1 MAFQII
7 RNDITKMN
15 TDAIVNAANSSL
27 APGGGVC
34 GAIFDAAGYEE
45 LHKACLAIGHC
56 DVGKAVITPGF
67 ALAAK
72 YVIHAVGPIWQGGN
86 QGEEQLLKSC
96 YRSAME
102 LAEQNGCRSVAFP
115 LISSGIY
122 GYPAAQ
128 AMKCAMDAIGD
139 YLFDHDL
146 DVTLVIFNK
155 EALTISQKLFADIQC
170 YIDERYIGEKCF
182 MRRRNEAAIH
192 QKQLEEQCFAAPCAA
207 TREVAM
213 QPFDSLEDLMD
224 NAAETFSQM
233 LLRLIDEKGI
243 SDAEAYKR
251 ARIDRR
257 LFSKIRS
264 NKDYTPTKT
273 TVLAFAVALEL
284 NLDQARDLLAA
295 AGYAFSPV
303 SKFDL
308 ILEYFITNGIYDLFT
323 INETLFHFDQK
334 IFG

>member
-1 MAFQII
+1 
-7 RNDITKMN
+7 
-15 TDAIVNAANSSL
+15 
-27 APGGGVC
+27 
-34 GAIFDAAGYEE
+34 
-45 LHKACLAIGHC
+45 
-56 DVGKAVITPGF
+56 
-67 ALAAK
+67 
-72 YVIHAVGPIWQGGN
+72 
-86 QGEEQLLKSC
+86 
-96 YRSAME
+96 ME

-170 YIDERYIGEKCF
+170 YIDDRYIGEKCF

>member
-7 RNDITKMN
+7 RNDITKMT

-45 LHKACLAIGHC
+45 LRVSCQAIGHC

-67 ALAAK
+67 ALPAK

-86 QGEEQLLKSC
+86 QNEEQLLKSC

-102 LAEQNGCRSVAFP
+102 LAEQNGCRSIAFP

-122 GYPAAQ
+122 GYPAAE
-128 AMKCAMDAIGD
+128 AMKCAMEAIGD

-146 DVTLVIFNK
+146 DVALVIFNK
-155 EALTISQKLFADIQC
+155 EVLTIGQKLFADIQC
-170 YIDERYIGEKCF
+170 YIDDRYIGENF
-182 MRRRNEAAIH
+182 PMRHRNEAAIH
-192 QKQLEEQCFAAPCAA
+192 QKQLAEQCFAAPCAA
-207 TREVAM
+207 PQEVSM
-213 QPFDSLEDLMD
+213 RTYDSLEDLMD
-224 NAAETFSQM
+224 SAAETFSQM

-264 NKDYTPTKT
+264 NKDYTPTKI

-284 NLDQARDLLAA
+284 NLDQARDLLSA
-295 AGYAFSPV
+295 AGYAFSRA

-308 ILEYFITNGIYDLFT
+308 ILEYFISHGIYDLFT
-323 INETLFHFDQK
+323 INETLVTFDQK
-334 IFG
+334 IIG